1 MSAPFDSV
9 HHDGSG
15 RYVVAAV
22 PARGEALALGD
33 EVWLRVRS
41 GLDAPVDRV
50 LVRTTPDGEQAF
62 TELRVTRTTPVARW
76 WETVVPLRMPVTG
89 YRFLLLGDAGPRWL
103 NGTGIHTEAP
113 TDHGDFRLV
122 AGYASPAWLRDAVV
136 YQVFPDRFANGDP
149 ANDVGDDAWVY
160 RGQPTRRGTWGVPP
174 AEGPAGMTEFYG
186 GDLAGIEQRLDHLE
200 GLGVN
205 TIYLTPI
212 FEARSNHGYDTI
224 DYLAVADHLGG
235 DAALVSLRR
244 ATAERGMRLI
254 MDIAPNHTGVE
265 HPWFAAAQADAAAQ
279 TAGWYTFH
287 RHPDEYE
294 SWLGVRSLPKLD
306 YRSDGLRRAM
316 YEGPDAILR
325 HWLREPFAIDGWRVD
340 VANMLGRMGPV
351 QVGREV
357 ARGIRAA
364 VKAENPEAY
373 LLGEH
378 FFDASETLNGDEWDG
393 VMNYAGFANP
403 VHHWLAE
410 ELLLAAHGTGE
421 VARLPPT
428 STADLVKTL
437 TAFRASAP
445 WALARNQYDLLGSHD
460 TPRIRTLLGG
470 DDGRLRAAFGLLL
483 TDVGVPGMFYG
494 DEVGLEGVDGQAA
507 RATMPWDERAWD
519 HGLLEHVRTLARFR
533 RGSRALRDGG
543 HQVLEVRPESFSFLR
558 DVDEE
563 QVVVVVVRGPAARP
577 DEPLRVAHGAI
588 PDGTSFESVLTGAT
602 AVVEAGHLRIG
613 PTAAGVAAWVAR
625 TAEGGAA

>member
-1 MSAPFDSV
+1 MTSFDSV

-15 RYVVAAV
+15 RYVLPPGRAV
-22 PARGEALALGD
+22 GEALALGD
-33 EVWLRVRS
+33 VVRLRVRT

-62 TELRVTRTTPVARW
+62 TELVVTRTTPVARW
-76 WETVVPLRMPVTG
+76 WEAAVPLRMPVTG
-89 YRFLLLGDAGPRWL
+89 YRFLVLGGAGPRWL

-113 TDHGDFRLV
+113 TDHDDFRLV
-122 AGYASPAWLRDAVV
+122 AGYAAPAWLRDAIV

-149 ANDVGDDAWVY
+149 ANDVADDAWVY
-160 RGQPTRRGTWGVPP
+160 RGEPTRRGTWGTPP
-174 AEGPAGMTEFYG
+174 ATGPGGMTEFYG
-186 GDLAGIEQRLDHLE
+186 GDLAGVEARLDHLE
-200 GLGVN
+200 RLGVN

-224 DYLAVADHLGG
+224 DYLSVAAHLGG

-244 ATAERGMRLI
+244 ATAERGMRLL

-265 HPWFAAAQADAAAQ
+265 HPWFEAAQADPAGPAA
-279 TAGWYTFH
+279 GRYTFQ

-306 YRSDGLRRAM
+306 YRDAGLREAM

-325 HWLREPFAIDGWRVD
+325 HWMREPFAIDGWRVD

-351 QVGREV
+351 QLGPDV

-378 FFDASETLNGDEWDG
+378 FFDASDTLNGDEWDG

-403 VHHWLAE
+403 VHHWLAD
-410 ELLLAAHGTGE
+410 ELVVVAHGTGE

-428 STADLVKTL
+428 PTADLVATMR
-437 TAFRASAP
+437 AFRASAP

-470 DDGRLRAAFGLLL
+470 DAGRLRAAFGLLL
-483 TDVGVPGMFYG
+483 TDVGVPGLFYG
-494 DEVGLEGVDGQAA
+494 DEVGLEGADGQAA

-519 HGLLEHVRTLARFR
+519 HGLLEHVRALARLR
-533 RGSRALRDGG
+533 RASRALREGG
-543 HQVLEVRPESFSFLR
+543 HQVLEVRPESLAFLR
-558 DVDEE
+558 DTEEE
-563 QVVVVVVRGPAARP
+563 QVVVVVVRGPGARP
-577 DEPLRVAHGAI
+577 DEPLRVAQGAI
-588 PDGTSFESVLTGAT
+588 PDGASFESVLTGAT
-602 AVVEAGHLRIG
+602 ATVEGGHLRIG
-613 PTAAGVAAWVAR
+613 LTPPGVAVWVAR
-625 TAEGGAA
+625 QPDGGAA